1 MKLNKKLK
9 RYIIIILS
17 LMYSSGFS
25 IWLLKNFFQ
34 VDQGMGLEPRSQQI
48 WFLRFH
54 GTLSFIVVMLLG
66 YVLHAHIMPNWR
78 LRHKVISGFALSSHF
93 LLILLTLP
101 FLLYSTNE
109 NLKTLF
115 EQTHAYL
122 GLFLIITF
130 SVHRITKK

>member
-1 MKLNKKLK
+1 
-9 RYIIIILS
+9 
-17 LMYSSGFS
+17 MYASGFS

-34 VDQGMGLEPRSQQI
+34 IDQGMGLEPRTQQI
-48 WFLRFH
+48 WIVRIH

-78 LRHKVISGFALSSHF
+78 LRHKIISGLALSSHF
-93 LLILLTLP
+93 LLILLTAPL
-101 FLLYSTNE
+101 LLYSTSE
-109 NLKTLF
+109 NLKILF

-122 GLFLIITF
+122 GLLLIITF